1 MATFCH
7 YTAILIKELAALA
20 DINIKLAATAA
31 IPALVKSE
39 CRLSKLRVQTMKLKQ
54 LAASMVLAASTFMVK
69 ANGLQEIGEPVP
81 IYSEAELIKLVNE
94 NQHLARIKAD
104 NCQLVED
111 IVARATRINL
121 PSYEF
126 LYGDM
131 LAWGV
136 CVDQDVEL
144 GLYYMENAAHQG
156 LPAALEQLGRY
167 YSRGTLVQQ
176 DKERAIPYLREAA
189 AMGNLN
195 ARIQLAE
202 LLLRD
207 YGSPL
212 DYEDAYRW
220 LYNSVTADQRTHKR
234 ISILRRGL
242 EQRMPMNIIARA
254 KKRDTFW

>member
-1 MATFCH
+1 MMFVKRFRPLMATALL
-7 YTAILIKELAALA
+7 YAGVLSTAQAE
-20 DINIKLAATAA
+20 
-31 IPALVKSE
+31 
-39 CRLSKLRVQTMKLKQ
+39 VQP
-54 LAASMVLAASTFMVK
+54 V
-69 ANGLQEIGEPVP
+69 GPPVP
-81 IYSEAELIKLVNE
+81 IYSEAELIKLINE
-94 NQHLARIKAD
+94 NKHLERVRAD
-104 NCQLVED
+104 KCQLVED

-121 PSYEF
+121 PAYEF

-156 LPAALEQLGRY
+156 LAAALEQLGRY
-167 YSRGTLVQQ
+167 YSQGTLVQQ

-189 AMGNLN
+189 SQGNLK

-212 DYEDAYRW
+212 DYEEAYRW
-220 LYNSVTADQRTHKR
+220 LYQSVTADQRQHRR
-234 ISILRRGL
+234 IAMLRDGL
-242 EQRMPMNIIARA
+242 AARMPDNIIARA
-254 KKRDTFW
+254 KRREAFW

>member
-1 MATFCH
+1 MRVS
-7 YTAILIKELAALA
+7 
-20 DINIKLAATAA
+20 KLATTLWL
-31 IPALVKSE
+31 LVS
-39 CRLSKLRVQTMKLKQ
+39 CQW
-54 LAASMVLAASTFMVK
+54 
-69 ANGLQEIGEPVP
+69 ANAGLGEIGEPVP
-81 IYSEAELIKLVNE
+81 IYTETELIALIEQNK
-94 NQHLARIKAD
+94 HLERVKAD

-111 IVARATRINL
+111 IVARATRISL

-136 CVDQDVEL
+136 CVNQDVEL

-156 LPAALEQLGRY
+156 LPTALEQLGRY

-176 DKERAIPYLREAA
+176 DRERAIPYLREAA
-189 AMGNLN
+189 SMGNLN

-207 YGSPL
+207 FGSPL

-220 LYNSVTADQRTHKR
+220 LYNSVTADQRTHRR
-234 ISILRRGL
+234 ISMLRQGL
-242 EQRMPMNIIARA
+242 EQRMPDNVIARA
-254 KKRDTFW
+254 KMRETRW

>member
-1 MATFCH
+1 M
-7 YTAILIKELAALA
+7 
-20 DINIKLAATAA
+20 
-31 IPALVKSE
+31 
-39 CRLSKLRVQTMKLKQ
+39 KLRTV
-54 LAASMVLAASTFMVK
+54 AASLLLMLSATTVRASAADVG
-69 ANGLQEIGEPVP
+69 APVP
-81 IYSEAELIKLVNE
+81 IYTEAELIKLIEQNK
-94 NQHLARIKAD
+94 HLQRVRAD

-121 PSYEF
+121 PAYEF

-136 CVDQDVEL
+136 CVEQDVEL
-144 GLYYMENAAHQG
+144 GLYYMENAAQQG
-156 LPAALEQLGRY
+156 LPAALEQIGRY

-189 AMGNLN
+189 SMGNLN
-195 ARIQLAE
+195 ARIHLAE

-220 LYNSVTADQRTHKR
+220 LYNSVTADLRQHKR
-234 ISILRRGL
+234 IAVLRRGL
-242 EQRMPMNIIARA
+242 EQRMPQNIIARA
-254 KKRDTFW
+254 KRRDMFW

>member
-1 MATFCH
+1 MKLRTVA
-7 YTAILIKELAALA
+7 ASLVLALSSSLSHANLA
-20 DINIKLAATAA
+20 D
-31 IPALVKSE
+31 V
-39 CRLSKLRVQTMKLKQ
+39 
-54 LAASMVLAASTFMVK
+54 
-69 ANGLQEIGEPVP
+69 GEPVP
-81 IYSEAELIKLVNE
+81 IYTEAELINLIEN
-94 NQHLARIKAD
+94 NQHLERVKAD
-104 NCQLVED
+104 KCQLVED
-111 IVARATRINL
+111 IVARATRISL

-136 CVDQDVEL
+136 CVEQDVEL

-156 LPAALEQLGRY
+156 LPAALEQIGRY

-189 AMGNLN
+189 SMGNLN
-195 ARIQLAE
+195 ARIHLAE

-220 LYNSVTADQRTHKR
+220 LYNSVTADQRQHKR
-234 ISILRRGL
+234 ISVLRNGL
-242 EQRMPMNIIARA
+242 EQRMPDNIIARA
-254 KKRDTFW
+254 KRRDVFW

>member
-1 MATFCH
+1 MKLRTVAASLIMALSSSLSH
-7 YTAILIKELAALA
+7 ANLA
-20 DINIKLAATAA
+20 D
-31 IPALVKSE
+31 V
-39 CRLSKLRVQTMKLKQ
+39 
-54 LAASMVLAASTFMVK
+54 
-69 ANGLQEIGEPVP
+69 GEPVP
-81 IYSEAELIKLVNE
+81 IYTEAELINLIEK
-94 NQHLARIKAD
+94 NQHLERVKAD
-104 NCQLVED
+104 KCQLVED
-111 IVARATRINL
+111 IVARATRISL

-136 CVDQDVEL
+136 CVEQDVEL

-156 LPAALEQLGRY
+156 LPAALGQLGRY

-189 AMGNLN
+189 SMGNLN
-195 ARIQLAE
+195 ARIHLAE

-220 LYNSVTADQRTHKR
+220 LYNSVTADQRQHKR
-234 ISILRRGL
+234 ISVLRSGL
-242 EQRMPMNIIARA
+242 EQRMPDNIIARA
-254 KKRDTFW
+254 KRRDVFW

>member
-1 MATFCH
+1 
-7 YTAILIKELAALA
+7 
-20 DINIKLAATAA
+20 
-31 IPALVKSE
+31 
-39 CRLSKLRVQTMKLKQ
+39 MKLKAV
-54 LAASMVLAASTFMVK
+54 AASMILLLSSPFARAELPDV
-69 ANGLQEIGEPVP
+69 GEPVP
-81 IYSEAELIKLVNE
+81 IYTEAELINLIDKNR
-94 NQHLARIKAD
+94 HLERVKAD

-111 IVARATRINL
+111 IVARATRISL
-121 PSYEF
+121 PAYEF

-136 CVDQDVEL
+136 CVERDVEL

-156 LPAALEQLGRY
+156 LPSALEQLGRY

-189 AMGNLN
+189 SMGNLN
-195 ARIQLAE
+195 ARIHLAE

-220 LYNSVTADQRTHKR
+220 LYNSVTADKRQHKR
-234 ISILRRGL
+234 ITLLRSGL
-242 EQRMPMNIIARA
+242 EQRMPQNIIARA
-254 KKRDTFW
+254 KRREVFW

>member
-1 MATFCH
+1 M
-7 YTAILIKELAALA
+7 
-20 DINIKLAATAA
+20 
-31 IPALVKSE
+31 
-39 CRLSKLRVQTMKLKQ
+39 KLRAVTASLL
-54 LAASMVLAASTFMVK
+54 LALCSRVGIASADSH
-69 ANGLQEIGEPVP
+69 IGGPVP
-81 IYSEAELIKLVNE
+81 VYSEAELINLIEKNK
-94 NQHLARIKAD
+94 HLERVKAD
-104 NCQLVED
+104 SCQLVED
-111 IVARATRINL
+111 IVARATRISL
-121 PSYEF
+121 PAYEF

-156 LPAALEQLGRY
+156 LPAALEQIGRY

-189 AMGNLN
+189 SMGNIN
-195 ARIQLAE
+195 ARIHLAE

-220 LYNSVTADQRTHKR
+220 LYNSVTPDKRQHRR
-234 ISILRRGL
+234 ISMLRQGL
-242 EQRMPMNIIARA
+242 EQRMPENIIARA
-254 KKRDTFW
+254 KRRSTFW

>member
-1 MATFCH
+1 M
-7 YTAILIKELAALA
+7 
-20 DINIKLAATAA
+20 
-31 IPALVKSE
+31 
-39 CRLSKLRVQTMKLKQ
+39 KLRAVLSSLLLTLG
-54 LAASMVLAASTFMVK
+54 ASQVCANVLEVGA
-69 ANGLQEIGEPVP
+69 PVP
-81 IYSEAELIKLVNE
+81 IYSEAELIQWIEK
-94 NQHLARIKAD
+94 NQHLGQVRAD
-104 NCQLVED
+104 GCQLVED
-111 IVARATRINL
+111 IVARATRISL
-121 PSYEF
+121 PAYEF

-136 CVDQDVEL
+136 CVEQDVEL

-195 ARIQLAE
+195 ARIHLAE

-212 DYEDAYRW
+212 DYEEAYRW
-220 LYNSVTADQRTHKR
+220 LYNSVTADKRKHKR
-234 ISILRRGL
+234 ISILRHGL
-242 EQRMPMNIIARA
+242 EQRMPDNIIARA
-254 KKRDTFW
+254 KRRDMFW

>member
-1 MATFCH
+1 M
-7 YTAILIKELAALA
+7 
-20 DINIKLAATAA
+20 
-31 IPALVKSE
+31 
-39 CRLSKLRVQTMKLKQ
+39 KLRAV
-54 LAASMVLAASTFMVK
+54 AASLLLMLATNATSAS
-69 ANGLQEIGEPVP
+69 AADLGAPVP
-81 IYSEAELIKLVNE
+81 IYTEAELITLIEQNK
-94 NQHLARIKAD
+94 HLQRVRTD

-111 IVARATRINL
+111 IVARATRISL
-121 PSYEF
+121 PAYEF

-136 CVDQDVEL
+136 CVEQDVEL

-167 YSRGTLVQQ
+167 YSLGTLVQQ

-189 AMGNLN
+189 SMGNLN
-195 ARIQLAE
+195 ARIHLAE

-220 LYNSVTADQRTHKR
+220 LYNSVTADSRQHKR
-234 ISILRRGL
+234 IAILRDGL
-242 EQRMPMNIIARA
+242 EQRMPQNIIARA
-254 KKRDTFW
+254 KRRETFW

>member
-1 MATFCH
+1 M
-7 YTAILIKELAALA
+7 
-20 DINIKLAATAA
+20 
-31 IPALVKSE
+31 
-39 CRLSKLRVQTMKLKQ
+39 KLRKV
-54 LAASMVLAASTFMVK
+54 AASLLLALTSSLGYAKV
-69 ANGLQEIGEPVP
+69 ADVGAPVP
-81 IYSEAELIKLVNE
+81 IYSEAELIKLIE
-94 NQHLARIKAD
+94 QKKHLEQVKAD

-121 PSYEF
+121 PAYEF

-144 GLYYMENAAHQG
+144 GLYYMESAANQG
-156 LPAALEQLGRY
+156 LPSALEQLGRY

-189 AMGNLN
+189 AMGNLP

-220 LYNSVTADQRTHKR
+220 LYNTVTSDSQVHKR
-234 ISILRRGL
+234 IAKLRFGL
-242 EQRMPMNIIARA
+242 EQRMPQNIVARA
-254 KKRDTFW
+254 KRRETFW

>member
-1 MATFCH
+1 M
-7 YTAILIKELAALA
+7 
-20 DINIKLAATAA
+20 
-31 IPALVKSE
+31 
-39 CRLSKLRVQTMKLKQ
+39 R
-54 LAASMVLAASTFMVK
+54 
-69 ANGLQEIGEPVP
+69 
-81 IYSEAELIKLVNE
+81 
-94 NQHLARIKAD
+94 AD

-121 PSYEF
+121 PAYEF

-136 CVDQDVEL
+136 CVEQDVEL
-144 GLYYMENAAHQG
+144 GLYYMENAAQQG
-156 LPAALEQLGRY
+156 LPAALEQIGRY

-189 AMGNLN
+189 SMGNLN
-195 ARIQLAE
+195 ARIHLAE

-220 LYNSVTADQRTHKR
+220 LYNSVTADQRQHKR
-234 ISILRRGL
+234 IAVLRRGL
-242 EQRMPMNIIARA
+242 EQRMPQNIIARA
-254 KKRDTFW
+254 KRRDMFW

>member
-1 MATFCH
+1 
-7 YTAILIKELAALA
+7 
-20 DINIKLAATAA
+20 
-31 IPALVKSE
+31 
-39 CRLSKLRVQTMKLKQ
+39 MKLKT
-54 LAASMVLAASTFMVK
+54 LVASMVLALGSMTAW
-69 ANGLQEIGEPVP
+69 ANTPSDIGEPVP
-81 IYSEAELIKLVNE
+81 IYSEAELIKLIN
-94 NQHLARIKAD
+94 NSQHLERVKAD

-111 IVARATRINL
+111 IVARATRISL

-136 CVDQDVEL
+136 CVEQDVEL

-156 LPAALEQLGRY
+156 LPAALEQIGRY

-189 AMGNLN
+189 AMGNIN
-195 ARIQLAE
+195 ARIHLAE

-220 LYNSVTADQRTHKR
+220 LYNSVTADKRTHKR
-234 ISILRRGL
+234 ISVLRQGL
-242 EQRMPMNIIARA
+242 ENRMPENIIARA

>member
-1 MATFCH
+1 M
-7 YTAILIKELAALA
+7 
-20 DINIKLAATAA
+20 
-31 IPALVKSE
+31 
-39 CRLSKLRVQTMKLKQ
+39 KLRTV
-54 LAASMVLAASTFMVK
+54 AASLLLMLSATSVE
-69 ANGLQEIGEPVP
+69 ANIADVGAPVP
-81 IYSEAELIKLVNE
+81 IYTEAELITLIEQNK
-94 NQHLARIKAD
+94 HLQRVRAD

-136 CVDQDVEL
+136 CVEQDVEL

-195 ARIQLAE
+195 ARIHLAE

-207 YGSPL
+207 YGSPI

-220 LYNSVTADQRTHKR
+220 LYNSVTADKRQHKR
-234 ISILRRGL
+234 IAVLRNGL
-242 EQRMPMNIIARA
+242 EQRMPQNIIARA
-254 KKRDTFW
+254 KRRDTFW

>member
-1 MATFCH
+1 M
-7 YTAILIKELAALA
+7 
-20 DINIKLAATAA
+20 
-31 IPALVKSE
+31 
-39 CRLSKLRVQTMKLKQ
+39 KLRK
-54 LAASMVLAASTFMVK
+54 LAASMVLALSASVVQ
-69 ANGLQEIGEPVP
+69 ASDQPDIGEPIP
-81 IYSEAELIKLVNE
+81 IYTEAELIKLINN
-94 NQHLARIKAD
+94 NQHLERVKAD

-111 IVARATRINL
+111 IVARATRISL

-136 CVDQDVEL
+136 CVEQDVEL

-156 LPAALEQLGRY
+156 LPAALEQIGRY

-195 ARIQLAE
+195 ARIHLAE

-234 ISILRRGL
+234 ISILRQGL
-242 EQRMPMNIIARA
+242 ERRMPENIIVRA

>member
-1 MATFCH
+1 M
-7 YTAILIKELAALA
+7 
-20 DINIKLAATAA
+20 
-31 IPALVKSE
+31 
-39 CRLSKLRVQTMKLKQ
+39 RLRTV
-54 LAASMVLAASTFMVK
+54 AASLLLVLSAPFAK
-69 ANGLQEIGEPVP
+69 ANVAEVGAPVP
-81 IYSEAELIKLVNE
+81 IYSEAELIKLIEQNK
-94 NQHLARIKAD
+94 HLERVRAD

-121 PSYEF
+121 PAYEF

-136 CVDQDVEL
+136 CVEQDVEL
-144 GLYYMENAAHQG
+144 GLYYMENSAHQG

-195 ARIQLAE
+195 ARIHLAE

-220 LYNSVTADQRTHKR
+220 LYNSVTADQRQHQR
-234 ISILRRGL
+234 ISMLRQGL
-242 EQRMPMNIIARA
+242 EQRMPENIIARA
-254 KKRDTFW
+254 KRRDTFW

>member
-1 MATFCH
+1 MKLRIVAASLIMALSSPLSQ
-7 YTAILIKELAALA
+7 ANLA
-20 DINIKLAATAA
+20 D
-31 IPALVKSE
+31 V
-39 CRLSKLRVQTMKLKQ
+39 
-54 LAASMVLAASTFMVK
+54 
-69 ANGLQEIGEPVP
+69 GEPVP
-81 IYSEAELIKLVNE
+81 IYTEAELINLIEN
-94 NQHLARIKAD
+94 NQHLERVKAD
-104 NCQLVED
+104 KCQLVED
-111 IVARATRINL
+111 IVARATRISL

-136 CVDQDVEL
+136 CVPQDVEL

-176 DKERAIPYLREAA
+176 DQERAIPYLREAA
-189 AMGNLN
+189 SLGNLS
-195 ARIQLAE
+195 ASIHLAE

-220 LYNSVTADQRTHKR
+220 LYNSVTADQRQHKR
-234 ISILRRGL
+234 ITVLRSGL
-242 EQRMPMNIIARA
+242 EKRMPDNIIARA
-254 KKRDTFW
+254 KRRDVFW

>member
-1 MATFCH
+1 MKLRIVAASLIMALSSPLSQ
-7 YTAILIKELAALA
+7 ANLA
-20 DINIKLAATAA
+20 D
-31 IPALVKSE
+31 V
-39 CRLSKLRVQTMKLKQ
+39 
-54 LAASMVLAASTFMVK
+54 
-69 ANGLQEIGEPVP
+69 GEPVP
-81 IYSEAELIKLVNE
+81 IYTEAELINLIEN
-94 NQHLARIKAD
+94 NQHLERVKAD
-104 NCQLVED
+104 KCQLVED
-111 IVARATRINL
+111 IVARATRISL

-136 CVDQDVEL
+136 CVPQDVEL

-176 DKERAIPYLREAA
+176 DQERAIPYLREAA
-189 AMGNLN
+189 SMGNLS
-195 ARIQLAE
+195 ASIHLAE

-220 LYNSVTADQRTHKR
+220 LYNSVTADQRQHRR
-234 ISILRRGL
+234 ITVLRSGL
-242 EQRMPMNIIARA
+242 EQRMPDNIIARA
-254 KKRDTFW
+254 KRRDVFW

>member
-1 MATFCH
+1 MKLRTVAASLIMALSSSMSH
-7 YTAILIKELAALA
+7 ANLA
-20 DINIKLAATAA
+20 D
-31 IPALVKSE
+31 V
-39 CRLSKLRVQTMKLKQ
+39 
-54 LAASMVLAASTFMVK
+54 
-69 ANGLQEIGEPVP
+69 GEPVP
-81 IYSEAELIKLVNE
+81 IYTEAELINLIEK
-94 NQHLARIKAD
+94 NQHLERVKAD
-104 NCQLVED
+104 KCQLVED
-111 IVARATRINL
+111 IVARATRISL

-136 CVDQDVEL
+136 CVEQDVEL

-189 AMGNLN
+189 SMGNLN
-195 ARIQLAE
+195 ARIHLAE

-220 LYNSVTADQRTHKR
+220 LYNSVTADQRQHKR
-234 ISILRRGL
+234 ISVLRSGL
-242 EQRMPMNIIARA
+242 ERRMPDNIIARA
-254 KKRDTFW
+254 KRRDVFW